1 MNFNKTAVIA
11 VREFTHNLR
20 RPSFLFAV
28 LGLPLTII
36 VALLLVGAAAARVPD
51 LSEYGKI
58 GYVDSSAAQVLA
70 GDVVPARYQD
80 IFTRYATATAAD
92 AAARSGE
99 LSAYI
104 ELPADYFQSG
114 RVALYTAK
122 PAPANLRGAI
132 NALLRANLTA
142 GLPQSLPLAL
152 LTQPPRVMVTVLD
165 GNHTFTAEGAFFIF
179 FLPLMFGF
187 VLILTSVSTSSF
199 LMSGLVEE
207 KTNRIMEVLLTSVRP
222 LELLLGKFVGMG
234 LLGLLQV
241 GLFLLAGLIGLGLA
255 QRGDLLVGLSIPL
268 DVALLAVFYYLLA
281 YFMMAAIGVAIGG
294 IAGSEKESRQL
305 SGFFIMPLMLPYP
318 LMLTFI
324 LDPNGSI
331 PTLLTLV
338 PFTAPMAVIMRAGL
352 TAVPFW
358 QILVSATGLI
368 LVNAGILWVAARLF
382 HWGIFNSNRMPGLR
396 QIYRVLRG
404 SALAVAPK
412 PQHLEVV

>member
-1 MNFNKTAVIA
+1 M
-11 VREFTHNLR
+11 
-20 RPSFLFAV
+20 LF
-28 LGLPLTII
+28 
-36 VALLLVGAAAARVPD
+36 R
-51 LSEYGKI
+51 
-58 GYVDSSAAQVLA
+58 
-70 GDVVPARYQD
+70 
-80 IFTRYATATAAD
+80 
-92 AAARSGE
+92 
-99 LSAYI
+99 
-104 ELPADYFQSG
+104 
-114 RVALYTAK
+114 
-122 PAPANLRGAI
+122 
-132 NALLRANLTA
+132 
-142 GLPQSLPLAL
+142 
-152 LTQPPRVMVTVLD
+152 
-165 GNHTFTAEGAFFIF
+165 
-179 FLPLMFGF
+179 
-187 VLILTSVSTSSF
+187 
-199 LMSGLVEE
+199 
-207 KTNRIMEVLLTSVRP
+207 
-222 LELLLGKFVGMG
+222 
-234 LLGLLQV
+234 
-241 GLFLLAGLIGLGLA
+241 
-255 QRGDLLVGLSIPL
+255 SIPL